1 MGFKAGVGF
10 LAHSLAVILDA
21 VNNLSDA
28 LSSLITIV
36 GTKLSS
42 KAPDKDHPFGYGRIE
57 YFSSV
62 IIAVII
68 LIAGLTSLKES
79 FLKIITPEQAEY
91 SLVSLGVIMIAV
103 FVKFFFGKWVKKQ
116 GQQLHSWSLV
126 ASGTDALSDA
136 ILSSATFIGAVI
148 SYVRGISLE
157 GYLGVLIS
165 VFILKAAREILQ
177 DTIKEIMGTRA
188 DFTLTQS
195 LKKAIS
201 KYPEIQG
208 VYDLTVHNYGP
219 NKMIATAHIQIP
231 DEMLAKDLHMLT
243 KKIQTEIFTQ
253 YGIVLTLGIYAAN
266 QSWMGGEIQKKVKEI
281 CKEYHNII
289 QIHGFYLN
297 EESKEVSFDVV
308 FNFDEKNPQEIIQQI
323 SQKLSDLY
331 PHYHFSVIIDTD
343 FSES

>member
-1 MGFKAGVGF
+1 M
-10 LAHSLAVILDA
+10 
-21 VNNLSDA
+21 
-28 LSSLITIV
+28 
-36 GTKLSS
+36 
-42 KAPDKDHPFGYGRIE
+42 
-57 YFSSV
+57 
-62 IIAVII
+62 
-68 LIAGLTSLKES
+68 
-79 FLKIITPEQAEY
+79 
-91 SLVSLGVIMIAV
+91 
-103 FVKFFFGKWVKKQ
+103 
-116 GQQLHSWSLV
+116 V

-266 QSWMGGEIQKKVKEI
+266 QS
-281 CKEYHNII
+281 
-289 QIHGFYLN
+289 
-297 EESKEVSFDVV
+297 
-308 FNFDEKNPQEIIQQI
+308 
-323 SQKLSDLY
+323 
-331 PHYHFSVIIDTD
+331 
-343 FSES
+343 